1 MGKTIVKMFKGNNRY
16 KDENA
21 VENLVNYVYDHPE
34 DNLIDA
40 INISSDR
47 DMAVMQMKKLK
58 KLQRNTEG
66 RQAVHSIVSNWMFS
80 RITAGNLLSIGRR
93 IAAIFQNKYQ
103 ILLVVHAPTDGGSR
117 HLHFTAYD
125 SAECESDP
133 VKLAEIVRD
142 VNLTVVP
149 EDEILSDHVYF
160 YNHETEN
167 ITIAA

>member
-66 RQAVHSIVSNWMFS
+66 RQAVHSIV
-80 RITAGNLLSIGRR
+80 
-93 IAAIFQNKYQ
+93 
-103 ILLVVHAPTDGGSR
+103 
-117 HLHFTAYD
+117 
-125 SAECESDP
+125 
-133 VKLAEIVRD
+133 
-142 VNLTVVP
+142 
-149 EDEILSDHVYF
+149 
-160 YNHETEN
+160 
-167 ITIAA
+167 